1 MKLSAQDEYGLRC
14 LLRLARQPSRRSLTI
29 PEISQAE
36 GISHHN
42 VAKYLSVLRKQ
53 GFVESERGQ
62 RGGYALARRPEE
74 IVVGEVLAALGG
86 RLFDPAFC
94 DHYTGV
100 EDTCQHSSVDCT
112 IRGLWIQVQ
121 TAVDRV
127 LTSTTLRDMMAQ
139 VDALE
144 ARRES
149 GAHVPAAATGE
160 MDLLQVIEAD

>member
-1 MKLSAQDEYGLRC
+1 MKLNAQDEYGLRC
-14 LLRLARQPSRRSLTI
+14 LLRLARQPDGQSLTI

-42 VAKYLSVLRKQ
+42 VAKYLSVLRKR
-53 GFVESERGQ
+53 GFVGSERGQ

-74 IVVGEVLAALGG
+74 IVVGEVLASLGG

-94 DHYTGV
+94 DHHAGV

-121 TAVDRV
+121 TAVDQV
-127 LTSTTLRDMMAQ
+127 LSTTTLRDMMAQ
-139 VDALE
+139 MEALE
-144 ARRES
+144 ARHEAGGD
-149 GAHVPAAATGE
+149 GASFPEGTG
-160 MDLLQVIEAD
+160 DLLQVIEAG

>member
-14 LLRLARQPSRRSLTI
+14 LLRLARQPRGRSLTI

-42 VAKYLSVLRKQ
+42 VAKYLAVLRKR
-53 GFVESERGQ
+53 GFVGSERGQ
-62 RGGYALARRPEE
+62 RGGYTLARRPEE
-74 IVVGEVLAALGG
+74 IVVSEVLASLGG

-94 DHYTGV
+94 DHHTGV

-121 TAVDRV
+121 SAVDRV
-127 LTSTTLRDMMAQ
+127 LGSTTLRDMMAQ
-139 VDALE
+139 VEALE
-144 ARRES
+144 AQRVAEGD
-149 GAHVPAAATGE
+149 GAPPAAGGGR
-160 MDLLQVIEAD
+160 LLQVVEAP

>member
-14 LLRLARQPSRRSLTI
+14 LLRLAQQPAGQSLTI
-29 PEISQAE
+29 PEISHAE

-42 VAKYLSVLRKQ
+42 VAKYLSVLRKR

-62 RGGYALARRPEE
+62 RGGYTLARHPDQ
-74 IVVGEVLAALGG
+74 IVVGEVLACLGG

-94 DHYTGV
+94 EHHAGV
-100 EDTCQHSSVDCT
+100 EATCQHSSVDCA

-121 TAVDRV
+121 NAVDAV
-127 LTSTTLRDMMAQ
+127 LGATTLSHMMAH

-144 ARRES
+144 ARRE
-149 GAHVPAAATGE
+149 ATDDLAATDAE
-160 MDLLQVIEAD
+160 PLLQVAGPG